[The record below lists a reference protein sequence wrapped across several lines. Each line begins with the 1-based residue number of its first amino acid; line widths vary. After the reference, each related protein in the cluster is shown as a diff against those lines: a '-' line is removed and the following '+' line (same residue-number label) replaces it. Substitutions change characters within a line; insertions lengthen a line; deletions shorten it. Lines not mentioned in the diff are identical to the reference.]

1 MAARRIAPDPNP
13 VRNRIVRP
21 VHPVPAPG
29 IGTARQYLVK
39 SPRSLNFRGPL
50 EIDAVTRPAHTGQD
64 IRGNEGTMIP
74 ADQQEVNR
82 RRDRLLASIALTS
95 GVGLLLAM
103 PFALR
108 AGAEF
113 FLPLTAALVIA
124 VALVPLLEW
133 MERRHVPSGLAAL
146 LAVVAF
152 LTVANTALVL
162 IVVPATDWF
171 VALPSRLPKIQA
183 NLAPLI
189 DFYANLQRFVDETVQ
204 MIATGPVAAAQ
215 ASAVDAPRS
224 LLQFA
229 ATSAPAAII
238 QMVFALLIIYFFLAG
253 WTRLR
258 RRTINSRGSFDG
270 AMAVARVIQNVVDAT
285 SAYVITIAGINLCLG
300 AAVALALWLIG
311 MPTPLMWGGIVALL
325 NFVPY
330 FGPML
335 AAALLGMGGLMVF
348 DDIWIALLPAAL
360 QIGFH
365 LVEANVITP
374 MLLGRRL
381 TMNPLLILVS
391 LTFWG
396 WVWGTPGALLGVP
409 LLIIIQTVVAAAG
422 TPDIAGFLFEQ
433 GTLTVAPAKEN
444 DDKDETG
451 GAGG

>member
-1 MAARRIAPDPNP
+1 MRESGVTAA
-13 VRNRIVRP
+13 
-21 VHPVPAPG
+21 
-29 IGTARQYLVK
+29 
-39 SPRSLNFRGPL
+39 
-50 EIDAVTRPAHTGQD
+50 E
-64 IRGNEGTMIP
+64 
-74 ADQQEVNR
+74 QQEINR
-82 RRDRLLASIALTS
+82 RRDRLLASIALST
-95 GVGLLLAM
+95 GLGLIVAL

-124 VALVPLLEW
+124 IALVPLLEW
-133 MERRHVPSGLAAL
+133 MERRGLPSGLAAL
-146 LAVVAF
+146 LAVIGF
-152 LTVANTALVL
+152 LLVANTALVL

-171 VALPSRLPKIQA
+171 SALPQRLPQIQA
-183 NLAPLI
+183 NLAPVI
-189 DFYANLQRFVDETVQ
+189 DLYSNLQRFVDETVQ
-204 MIATGPVAAAQ
+204 MLATGPVAAAQ
-215 ASAVDAPRS
+215 TAVVDAPRS

-270 AMAVARVIQNVVDAT
+270 ALAVARVIQNVVDAT
-285 SAYVITIAGINLCLG
+285 SAYVITIATINLCLG
-300 AAVALALWLIG
+300 LAVAVALWLIG
-311 MPTPLMWGGIVALL
+311 MPSPLMWGGIVALL

-335 AAALLGMGGLMVF
+335 AAALLALGGLMVF
-348 DDIWIALLPAAL
+348 DDVWFALLPAAL
-360 QIGFH
+360 QIAFH
-365 LVEANVITP
+365 LVEANVVTP

-409 LLIIIQTVVAAAG
+409 LLIILQTVVAAAG

-433 GTLTVAPAKEN
+433 GTLTVPRVKEN
-444 DDKDETG
+444 ADKDETD
-451 GAGG
+451 GADG

>member
-1 MAARRIAPDPNP
+1 MTAA
-13 VRNRIVRP
+13 
-21 VHPVPAPG
+21 
-29 IGTARQYLVK
+29 
-39 SPRSLNFRGPL
+39 
-50 EIDAVTRPAHTGQD
+50 E
-64 IRGNEGTMIP
+64 
-74 ADQQEVNR
+74 QQEINR
-82 RRDRLLASIALTS
+82 RRDRLLASIALST
-95 GVGLLLAM
+95 GLGLILAL

-124 VALVPLLEW
+124 IALVPLLEW
-133 MERRHVPSGLAAL
+133 MERRGLPSGLAAL
-146 LAVVAF
+146 LAVIGF
-152 LTVANTALVL
+152 LVVANTALVL

-171 VALPSRLPKIQA
+171 SALPQRLPQIQA
-183 NLAPLI
+183 NLAPVI

-204 MIATGPVAAAQ
+204 MLATGPVAAAQ
-215 ASAVDAPRS
+215 TAAVEAPRS

-285 SAYVITIAGINLCLG
+285 SAYVITIATINLCLG
-300 AAVALALWLIG
+300 LAVAVALWLIG
-311 MPTPLMWGGIVALL
+311 MPSPLMWGGIVALL

-335 AAALLGMGGLMVF
+335 AAVLLALGGLMVF
-348 DDIWIALLPAAL
+348 GDVWVALLPAAL
-360 QIGFH
+360 QVGFH
-365 LVEANVITP
+365 LVEANVVTP

-409 LLIIIQTVVAAAG
+409 LLIILQTVIAAAG

-433 GTLTVAPAKEN
+433 GTLTVSRPKEN
-444 DDKDETG
+444 ADKDETDVADG
-451 GAGG
+451 

>member
-1 MAARRIAPDPNP
+1 MA
-13 VRNRIVRP
+13 
-21 VHPVPAPG
+21 
-29 IGTARQYLVK
+29 
-39 SPRSLNFRGPL
+39 
-50 EIDAVTRPAHTGQD
+50 E
-64 IRGNEGTMIP
+64 
-74 ADQQEVNR
+74 QQEINR

-95 GVGLLLAM
+95 GIGLVLAL

-124 VALVPLLEW
+124 IALVPLLEW
-133 MERRHVPSGLAAL
+133 MERRRVPSGLAAL
-146 LAVVAF
+146 LAVIGF
-152 LTVANTALVL
+152 LVVANTALVL
-162 IVVPATDWF
+162 IIVPATDWF
-171 VALPSRLPKIQA
+171 LILPRRLPQIQA

-204 MIATGPVAAAQ
+204 MLATGPVAAVQTA
-215 ASAVDAPRS
+215 AVDTPRS

-229 ATSAPAAII
+229 AMSAPAAII

-253 WTRLR
+253 WTGLR

-270 AMAVARVIQNVVDAT
+270 ALAVARVIQNVVDAT
-285 SAYVITIAGINLCLG
+285 SAYVITIATINLGLG
-300 AAVALALWLIG
+300 LAIALALWLIG
-311 MPTPLMWGGIVALL
+311 MPSPLMWGGIVALL
-325 NFVPY
+325 NFIPY

-335 AAALLGMGGLMVF
+335 AAVLLGLGGLMVF
-348 DDIWIALLPAAL
+348 DDVWVALMPAAL
-360 QIGFH
+360 QVGFH

-374 MLLGRRL
+374 TVLGRRL

-391 LTFWG
+391 LAFWG

-433 GTLTVAPAKEN
+433 GTLTVRPRKES
-444 DDKDETG
+444 DEKEESDVTDG
-451 GAGG
+451 

>member
-1 MAARRIAPDPNP
+1 MSNGNQPSAADL
-13 VRNRIVRP
+13 
-21 VHPVPAPG
+21 
-29 IGTARQYLVK
+29 Q
-39 SPRSLNFRGPL
+39 
-50 EIDAVTRPAHTGQD
+50 EI
-64 IRGNEGTMIP
+64 
-74 ADQQEVNR
+74 NR
-82 RRDRLLASIALTS
+82 RRDRLLASIALS
-95 GVGLLLAM
+95 AGIGLILAL

-124 VALVPLLEW
+124 IALVPLLEW
-133 MERRHVPSGLAAL
+133 MERRGLPSGLAAL
-146 LAVVAF
+146 LALIGF
-152 LTVANTALVL
+152 LLVANTALVL
-162 IVVPATDWF
+162 IIVPATDWF
-171 VALPSRLPKIQA
+171 AALPQRLPKIQA

-189 DFYANLQRFVDETVQ
+189 DLYANLQRFVDETVD
-204 MIATGPVAAAQ
+204 MIASGPVAAAQ

-229 ATSAPAAII
+229 ATSAPAAFI

-285 SAYVITIAGINLCLG
+285 SAYVITIAVINSCLG
-300 AAVALALWLIG
+300 LAVAFALWVIG
-311 MPTPLMWGGIVALL
+311 MPSPLMWGGIVALL

-335 AAALLGMGGLMVF
+335 AAALLGLGGLMVF
-348 DDIWIALLPAAL
+348 DDVWVALLPAAL

-374 MLLGRRL
+374 LLLGRRL

-391 LTFWG
+391 LAFWG

-433 GTLTVAPAKEN
+433 GTLTVPRRKEN
-444 DDKDETG
+444 DEKEESSVTDG
-451 GAGG
+451 

>member
-1 MAARRIAPDPNP
+1 MT
-13 VRNRIVRP
+13 
-21 VHPVPAPG
+21 PAE
-29 IGTARQYLVK
+29 Q
-39 SPRSLNFRGPL
+39 L
-50 EIDAVTRPAHTGQD
+50 EI
-64 IRGNEGTMIP
+64 
-74 ADQQEVNR
+74 NR

-95 GVGLLLAM
+95 GIGLLIAM

-113 FLPLTAALVIA
+113 FLPLTAALVVAI
-124 VALVPLLEW
+124 ALVPFLEW
-133 MERRHVPSGLAAL
+133 MERRRVPSALAAF
-146 LAVVAF
+146 LAVIAF
-152 LTVANTALVL
+152 LLVANTALVL

-171 VALPSRLPKIQA
+171 RVLPQRLPKIQA

-189 DFYANLQRFVDETVQ
+189 DFYSQLQRFVDETVQ
-204 MIATGPVAAAQ
+204 MLASGPVAAAQ
-215 ASAVDAPRS
+215 TAAVEAPRS

-238 QMVFALLIIYFFLAG
+238 QMVFGLLIIYFFLAG

-270 AMAVARVIQNVVDAT
+270 ALAVARVIQNVVDAT
-285 SAYVITIAGINLCLG
+285 SAYVITIATINLCLG
-300 AAVALALWLIG
+300 MAVAVALWVIG
-311 MPTPLMWGGIVALL
+311 MPSPMMWGGIVALL

-335 AAALLGMGGLMVF
+335 AAVLLGLGGLMVF
-348 DDIWIALLPAAL
+348 DDVWVAVLPAVL

-365 LVEANVITP
+365 LVEANVVTP
-374 MLLGRRL
+374 LVLGRRL

-433 GTLTVAPAKEN
+433 GTLTVTPRKEN
-444 DDKDETG
+444 DEKEESPD
-451 GAGG
+451 AGG

>member
-1 MAARRIAPDPNP
+1 MTP
-13 VRNRIVRP
+13 
-21 VHPVPAPG
+21 
-29 IGTARQYLVK
+29 Q
-39 SPRSLNFRGPL
+39 
-50 EIDAVTRPAHTGQD
+50 E
-64 IRGNEGTMIP
+64 
-74 ADQQEVNR
+74 QQEINR
-82 RRDRLLASIALTS
+82 RRDRLLASIALTT
-95 GVGLLLAM
+95 GIGLILAL
-103 PFALR
+103 PFALQ

-124 VALVPLLEW
+124 IALVPFLEW
-133 MERRHVPSGLAAL
+133 MERRRVPSAIAALAAMI
-146 LAVVAF
+146 AF
-152 LTVANTALVL
+152 LLVANTALVL

-171 VALPSRLPKIQA
+171 RLLPERLPKIQS

-189 DFYANLQRFVDETVQ
+189 DFYSQLQRFVDETVQ
-204 MIATGPVAAAQ
+204 MLATGPVAAAQ
-215 ASAVDAPRS
+215 TAAVDAPRS

-285 SAYVITIAGINLCLG
+285 SAYVLTIATINLCLG
-300 AAVALALWLIG
+300 LSIALALWLIG
-311 MPTPLMWGGIVALL
+311 MPSPLMWGGIVALL

-335 AAALLGMGGLMVF
+335 AAVLLALGGLMVF
-348 DDIWIALLPAAL
+348 DDVWKALLPAAL

-365 LVEANVITP
+365 LVEANFATP
-374 MLLGRRL
+374 TILGRRL

-422 TPDIAGFLFEQ
+422 TPDIAGFLFER
-433 GTLTVAPAKEN
+433 GTLTVPPRKEN
-444 DDKDETG
+444 DESQETHVADG
-451 GAGG
+451 

>member
-1 MAARRIAPDPNP
+1 VTAA
-13 VRNRIVRP
+13 
-21 VHPVPAPG
+21 
-29 IGTARQYLVK
+29 
-39 SPRSLNFRGPL
+39 
-50 EIDAVTRPAHTGQD
+50 E
-64 IRGNEGTMIP
+64 
-74 ADQQEVNR
+74 QQEINR
-82 RRDRLLASIALTS
+82 RRDRLLASIALST
-95 GVGLLLAM
+95 GLGLILAL

-124 VALVPLLEW
+124 IALVPLLEW
-133 MERRHVPSGLAAL
+133 MERRGLPSGLAAL
-146 LAVVAF
+146 LAVIGF
-152 LTVANTALVL
+152 LVVANTALVL

-171 VALPSRLPKIQA
+171 SALPQRLPQIQA
-183 NLAPLI
+183 NLAPVI

-204 MIATGPVAAAQ
+204 MLATGPVAAAQ
-215 ASAVDAPRS
+215 TAAVEAPRS

-285 SAYVITIAGINLCLG
+285 SAYVITIATINLCLG
-300 AAVALALWLIG
+300 LAVAVALWLIG
-311 MPTPLMWGGIVALL
+311 MPSPLMWGGIVALL

-335 AAALLGMGGLMVF
+335 AAVLLALGGLMVF
-348 DDIWIALLPAAL
+348 DDVWVALLPAAL
-360 QIGFH
+360 QVGFH
-365 LVEANVITP
+365 LVEANVVTP

-409 LLIIIQTVVAAAG
+409 LLIILQTVIAAAG

-433 GTLTVAPAKEN
+433 GTLTVSRPKEN
-444 DDKDETG
+444 ADKDETDVADG
-451 GAGG
+451 

>member
-1 MAARRIAPDPNP
+1 MTAA
-13 VRNRIVRP
+13 
-21 VHPVPAPG
+21 
-29 IGTARQYLVK
+29 
-39 SPRSLNFRGPL
+39 
-50 EIDAVTRPAHTGQD
+50 E
-64 IRGNEGTMIP
+64 
-74 ADQQEVNR
+74 QQEINR
-82 RRDRLLASIALTS
+82 RRDRLLASIALST
-95 GVGLLLAM
+95 GLGLILAL

-124 VALVPLLEW
+124 IALVPLLEW
-133 MERRHVPSGLAAL
+133 MERRGLPSGLAAL
-146 LAVVAF
+146 LAVIGF
-152 LTVANTALVL
+152 LVVANTALVL

-171 VALPSRLPKIQA
+171 SALPQRLPQIQA

-204 MIATGPVAAAQ
+204 MLATGPVAAAQ
-215 ASAVDAPRS
+215 TAAVEAPRS

-285 SAYVITIAGINLCLG
+285 SAYVITIATINLCLG
-300 AAVALALWLIG
+300 LAVAVALWLIG
-311 MPTPLMWGGIVALL
+311 MPSPLMWGGIVALL

-335 AAALLGMGGLMVF
+335 AAVLLALGGLMVF
-348 DDIWIALLPAAL
+348 DDVWVALLPAAL
-360 QIGFH
+360 QVGFH
-365 LVEANVITP
+365 LVEANVVTP

-409 LLIIIQTVVAAAG
+409 LLIILQTVIAAAG

-433 GTLTVAPAKEN
+433 GTLTVSRPKEN
-444 DDKDETG
+444 ADKDETDVADG
-451 GAGG
+451 

>member
-1 MAARRIAPDPNP
+1 MYLGSRMKLTGRSS
-13 VRNRIVRP
+13 P
-21 VHPVPAPG
+21 VHIREQAGRNDLSVTPHE
-29 IGTARQYLVK
+29 QH
-39 SPRSLNFRGPL
+39 
-50 EIDAVTRPAHTGQD
+50 EI
-64 IRGNEGTMIP
+64 
-74 ADQQEVNR
+74 NR
-82 RRDRLLASIALTS
+82 RRDRLLASIALTT
-95 GVGLLLAM
+95 GLGLIVAL

-108 AGAEF
+108 EGAEF

-124 VALVPLLEW
+124 IALVPFLEW
-133 MERRHVPSGLAAL
+133 MERRRVPSAIAALAA
-146 LAVVAF
+146 VIAF
-152 LTVANTALVL
+152 LLVANTALVL

-171 VALPSRLPKIQA
+171 RLLPQRLPKIQD

-189 DFYANLQRFVDETVQ
+189 DFYSQLQHFVDETVQ
-204 MIATGPVAAAQ
+204 MLATGPVAAAQ
-215 ASAVDAPRS
+215 TAAVDAPRS

-229 ATSAPAAII
+229 ATSAPSAII

-285 SAYVITIAGINLCLG
+285 SAYVLTIATINLCLG
-300 AAVALALWLIG
+300 LAVAFALWLIG
-311 MPTPLMWGGIVALL
+311 MPSPLMWGGIVALL

-335 AAALLGMGGLMVF
+335 AAALLALGGLMVF
-348 DDIWIALLPAAL
+348 DDVWKALLPAAL

-365 LVEANVITP
+365 LVEANFVTP
-374 MLLGRRL
+374 TILGRRL

-409 LLIIIQTVVAAAG
+409 LLIIIQTVVSAAG
-422 TPDIAGFLFEQ
+422 MPDIAGFLFER
-433 GTLTVAPAKEN
+433 GTLTVSLRKEN
-444 DDKDETG
+444 DESQETHVADG
-451 GAGG
+451 

>member
-1 MAARRIAPDPNP
+1 M
-13 VRNRIVRP
+13 
-21 VHPVPAPG
+21 
-29 IGTARQYLVK
+29 
-39 SPRSLNFRGPL
+39 
-50 EIDAVTRPAHTGQD
+50 
-64 IRGNEGTMIP
+64 
-74 ADQQEVNR
+74 NR

-95 GVGLLLAM
+95 GIGLILAL

-113 FLPLTAALVIA
+113 FLPLAAALVIA
-124 VALVPLLEW
+124 IALVPLLEW
-133 MERRHVPSGLAAL
+133 MERRGLPSGLAAL
-146 LAVVAF
+146 IAMVGF
-152 LTVANTALVL
+152 LLVANTALVL

-171 VALPSRLPKIQA
+171 RILPERLPKIQA

-204 MIATGPVAAAQ
+204 MLATGPVAAAQ
-215 ASAVDAPRS
+215 TAAVEAPRS

-229 ATSAPAAII
+229 ATSAPSAII

-253 WTRLR
+253 WTKLR

-285 SAYVITIAGINLCLG
+285 SAYVITIATINLCLG
-300 AAVALALWLIG
+300 LAVAVALWVIG
-311 MPTPLMWGGIVALL
+311 MPSPLMWGGIVALL

-335 AAALLGMGGLMVF
+335 AAVLLALGGLMVF
-348 DDIWIALLPAAL
+348 DDVWMALLPAAL
-360 QIGFH
+360 QVGFH
-365 LVEANVITP
+365 LVEANVVTP
-374 MLLGRRL
+374 LLLGRRL

-396 WVWGTPGALLGVP
+396 WVWGTPGALLAVP
-409 LLIIIQTVVAAAG
+409 LLIILQTVVSAAG

-433 GTLTVAPAKEN
+433 GTLTVPRRKEN
-444 DDKDETG
+444 DEKEETDVADG
-451 GAGG
+451 

>member
-1 MAARRIAPDPNP
+1 MALRRGYSDGLKLT
-13 VRNRIVRP
+13 RRSGP
-21 VHPVPAPG
+21 VHKDASG
-29 IGTARQYLVK
+29 RIGF
-39 SPRSLNFRGPL
+39 S
-50 EIDAVTRPAHTGQD
+50 VTPH
-64 IRGNEGTMIP
+64 E
-74 ADQQEVNR
+74 QQEINR
-82 RRDRLLASIALTS
+82 RRDRLLASIALTT
-95 GVGLLLAM
+95 GIGLIIAL

-108 AGAEF
+108 EGAEF

-124 VALVPLLEW
+124 IALVPFLEW
-133 MERRHVPSGLAAL
+133 MERRRVPPAVAAL
-146 LAVVAF
+146 VALIVF
-152 LTVANTALVL
+152 LVVANTALVL

-171 VALPSRLPKIQA
+171 RLLPQRLPKIQN

-189 DFYANLQRFVDETVQ
+189 DFYSQLQHFVDETVQ
-204 MIATGPVAAAQ
+204 MLATGPVAAAQ
-215 ASAVDAPRS
+215 TAAVDAPRS

-285 SAYVITIAGINLCLG
+285 SAYVLTIATINLCLG
-300 AAVALALWLIG
+300 MAVALALWLIG
-311 MPTPLMWGGIVALL
+311 MPSPLMWGGIVALL

-335 AAALLGMGGLMVF
+335 AAVLLALGGLMVF
-348 DDIWIALLPAAL
+348 DDVWWALAPAVT

-374 MLLGRRL
+374 MVLGRRL

-422 TPDIAGFLFEQ
+422 TPDIAGFLFER
-433 GTLTVAPAKEN
+433 GTLTVALPEEN
-444 DDKDETG
+444 DEKEESDER
-451 GAGG
+451 AG

>member
-1 MAARRIAPDPNP
+1 MVWKLTRGSARRTSN
-13 VRNRIVRP
+13 VGEGREN
-21 VHPVPAPG
+21 
-29 IGTARQYLVK
+29 Q
-39 SPRSLNFRGPL
+39 
-50 EIDAVTRPAHTGQD
+50 VT
-64 IRGNEGTMIP
+64 P
-74 ADQQEVNR
+74 ADQQEMNR

-95 GVGLLLAM
+95 GIGLILAL

-113 FLPLTAALVIA
+113 FLPLAAALVIA
-124 VALVPLLEW
+124 IALVPLLEW
-133 MERRHVPSGLAAL
+133 MERRGLPSGLAAL
-146 LAVVAF
+146 IAMVGF
-152 LTVANTALVL
+152 LLVANTALVL

-171 VALPSRLPKIQA
+171 RILPERLPKIQA

-204 MIATGPVAAAQ
+204 MLATGPVAAAQ
-215 ASAVDAPRS
+215 TAAVEAPRS

-229 ATSAPAAII
+229 ATSAPSAII

-253 WTRLR
+253 WTKLR

-285 SAYVITIAGINLCLG
+285 SAYVITIATINLCLG
-300 AAVALALWLIG
+300 LAVAVALWVIG
-311 MPTPLMWGGIVALL
+311 MPSPLMWGGIVALL

-335 AAALLGMGGLMVF
+335 AAVLLALGGLMVF
-348 DDIWIALLPAAL
+348 DDVWMALLPAAL
-360 QIGFH
+360 QVGFH
-365 LVEANVITP
+365 LVEANVVTP
-374 MLLGRRL
+374 LLLGRRL

-396 WVWGTPGALLGVP
+396 WVWGTPGALLAVP
-409 LLIIIQTVVAAAG
+409 LLIILQTVVSAAG

-433 GTLTVAPAKEN
+433 GTLTVPRRKEN
-444 DDKDETG
+444 DEKEETDVADG
-451 GAGG
+451 